1 MDTPS
6 PACKTTSKPDKV
18 VNGEGKRVELMGMD
32 FQVDPY
38 FVEPEGE
45 DNDLFGNARDAA
57 ASAETAAA
65 ERDVDHRAAAA
76 DAETETAE
84 ARFLPGPMEP
94 IQSQAEDHRASGH
107 IRLRNLVQRM
117 RALARHR

>member
-1 MDTPS
+1 
-6 PACKTTSKPDKV
+6 
-18 VNGEGKRVELMGMD
+18 MD

-45 DNDLFGNARDAA
+45 DNDLFGDARNAA

-65 ERDVDHRAAAA
+65 ESDVEHRAAAAA

-94 IQSQAEDHRASGH
+94 IQSQAEDHRVCGH
-107 IRLRNLVQRM
+107 IPFRN
-117 RALARHR
+117 